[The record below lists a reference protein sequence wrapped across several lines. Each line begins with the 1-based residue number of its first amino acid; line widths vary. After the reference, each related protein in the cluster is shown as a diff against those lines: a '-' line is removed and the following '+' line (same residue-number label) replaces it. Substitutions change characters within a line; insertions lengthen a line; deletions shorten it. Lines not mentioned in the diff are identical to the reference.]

1 MYLLFVQF
9 IQVAFMA
16 EEWVDHSLEM
26 ARDAKAKQEAAKK
39 AHTDADKKLKET
51 IAQLAEVEKTCK
63 KAKSALSGYEKQV
76 TKALKAQRKVE
87 NKMALIVVELK
98 QVNKQLETMEKEKVE
113 AKQAA
118 YDAGM
123 TKAVESLTIQLKDI
137 TRAFYLKVWG
147 QALTAT
153 RIGTKSE
160 LWAPDKVYYPPTL
173 RLAPTFS

>member
-16 EEWVDHSLEM
+16 EEWMDHSLKM
-26 ARDAKAKQEAAKK
+26 AKDVKAKQEAAKK
-39 AHTDADKKLKET
+39 AHTDANKKLKET

-63 KAKSALSGYEKQV
+63 NAKSALSGYEKQV
-76 TKALKAQRKVE
+76 VEALKAQRKAE

-153 RIGTKSE
+153 RIGIESE